1 MGLQDREHTYLSR
14 EGGRCDSGDGLEA
27 GRPSAWSDH
36 LLMASRR
43 CQYDTR
49 SRVIQQRG
57 TRSSPGRKGH
67 SASGCSL
74 ICPQAMLAVIK
85 E

>member
-57 TRSSPGRKGH
+57 TRSSPGRRVIQRLGAALYSLKL
-67 SASGCSL
+67 CS
-74 ICPQAMLAVIK
+74 P
-85 E
+85 